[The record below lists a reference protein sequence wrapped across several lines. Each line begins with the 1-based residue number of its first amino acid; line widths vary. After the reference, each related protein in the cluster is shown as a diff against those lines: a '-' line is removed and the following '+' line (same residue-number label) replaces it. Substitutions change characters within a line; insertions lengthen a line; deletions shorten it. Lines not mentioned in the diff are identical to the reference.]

1 MVCFGF
7 CAVSPM
13 IWGGGGEGAIEGG
26 FAASFFMILS
36 KIVAPWVVPII

>member
-1 MVCFGF
+1 MFWLLRGF
-7 CAVSPM
+7 THDF
-13 IWGGGGEGAIEGG
+13 WGGGEGMEGG